1 MSRLLELLAD
11 VADPPDAPWLSEDPT
26 VGLLSPEWTAVP
38 PVGWWS
44 PILSGLSAPF
54 PWFGG
59 KSKAAALIW
68 ERLGNPGNYVEP
80 FAGSMAVL
88 LQRPDE
94 PRVETVNDIDGHLCN
109 LWRCMQ
115 RCPDRVAD
123 AANWPVSEL
132 DQHSRHRYLTK
143 IRGKLAARCEADP
156 EFCNP
161 TIAGWW
167 IWGISAWIGSGWCS
181 GEITRQRPDIGSRGG
196 TTDGGRGVHGKKMRR
211 KLPSVGGQTA
221 LDGGYRPSYGQGV
234 HSKALR
240 VVLAGGGEGFP
251 GQGPHPYEGKGVN
264 GAGFRKKL
272 PSVGSMRN
280 TAGTGDD
287 GSRGIHTRD
296 RRSAL
301 YELFDLLSRR
311 LRYVRV
317 TCGDWRR
324 IMTPSVT
331 WKHGL
336 TGVVLDPPY
345 EGFEALYGG
354 DVGRS
359 KRGKRKPWRLDEVQ
373 TFEKLPASNSAE
385 LEAAGKGP
393 SISERVRLWCLD
405 EATRGPGAKYLRVA
419 LCGYEGEH
427 NELEEH
433 GWTKIAWKAHGG
445 MGNQGGDNVNA
456 SLERIWFS
464 PACLASRQAS
474 LFEGAL

>member
-26 VGLLSPEWTAVP
+26 VGLLSPEWTVLP

-59 KSKAAALIW
+59 KSKAAALMW

-123 AANWPVSEL
+123 AADWPVSEL
-132 DQHSRHRYLTK
+132 DLHSRHRYLTK
-143 IRGKLAARCEADP
+143 LRGKLAARCEADP

-167 IWGISAWIGSGWCS
+167 IWGISAWIGSGWCMGDTRRQAPLLS
-181 GEITRQRPDIGSRGG
+181 GGAPGKQMVGNR
-196 TTDGGRGVHGKKMRR
+196 VHGKMMRR
-211 KLPSVGGQTA
+211 QLPDVGGTQS
-221 LDGGYRPSYGQGV
+221 GWPGQGPHPQHGKGV

-251 GQGPHPYEGKGVN
+251 GQGPHPYEGKGVH
-264 GAGFRKKL
+264 GAGFKRQVPGL
-272 PSVGSMRN
+272 SSEARRGVHCAGRQSV
-280 TAGTGDD
+280 
-287 GSRGIHTRD
+287 
-296 RRSAL
+296 L
-301 YELFDLLSRR
+301 YELFGLLSRR

-317 TCGDWRR
+317 TCGEWRR
-324 IMTPSVT
+324 ITTPSVT
-331 WKHGL
+331 WRHGL

-345 EGFEALYGG
+345 EGFEALYGDSG
-354 DVGRS
+354 SASR
-359 KRGKRKPWRLDEVQ
+359 RGKRKRWTMDEVR
-373 TFEKLPASNSAE
+373 TFEKLSALKRAE
-385 LEAAGKGP
+385 FEGSGQAP

-456 SLERIWFS
+456 TLERIWFS
-464 PACLASRQAS
+464 PACLAARQS
-474 LFEGAL
+474 LLFEGAL